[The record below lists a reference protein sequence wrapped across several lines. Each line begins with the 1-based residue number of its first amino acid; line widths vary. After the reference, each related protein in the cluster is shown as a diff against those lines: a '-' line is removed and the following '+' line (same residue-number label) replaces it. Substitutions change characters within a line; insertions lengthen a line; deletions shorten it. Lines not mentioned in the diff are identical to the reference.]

1 MSLIIQQI
9 FIYIVAVFCGI
20 CWAIWPSLFHVK
32 AVIRARVPEVLFNIY
47 FALGVCVCSLLLL
60 PLAKCTFVIT
70 TYGLLSGVL
79 LVTGSCLVFVTTRK
93 LGLATGYSLSITVS
107 MATRLMWDV
116 VYLHESTHSM
126 GYVVSAAC
134 LLFIALQM
142 TMRIHH
148 TNLRVGTATIK
159 LDSFG
164 VKDISQFMLQ
174 GTSVHSL
181 KHNLWMKFWEE
192 DIDIGDPNQF
202 YLQYLDGPEDEKNN
216 TFADL
221 DRIDML
227 PKKYQNITLRI
238 VPLVSKESSFKGL
251 VLLLCGFNGKKVSD
265 DPNGSEDLALLEEND
280 DDSSKKSFRA
290 HELEIGRRLQRIE
303 PISEKCIDS
312 QIFRKLWNIRF
323 YYIFAMLAGLCLGT
337 IDVPA
342 LRSSDSYTEGH
353 MLAYFPVMGIGAI
366 LVSPTLPMHD
376 SCASCASYHLSR
388 QCNISPSIPH
398 SSSVL
403 MLGTAAGA
411 LWICNALAAVYCAT
425 RSQYAIIFL
434 IMAIAHGVNTYLGVS
449 EHREFERGAAFL
461 QGLTFLL
468 VAFAGV
474 ALTFRGTVADFS
486 AYE

>member
-1 MSLIIQQI
+1 MNSVHEEYFL
-9 FIYIVAVFCGI
+9 YVVTLFCGV

-60 PLAKCTFVIT
+60 PLAKCTFVVT

-93 LGLATGYSLSITVS
+93 LGLTTGYSISISIS
-107 MATRLMWDV
+107 MATRLLWDA
-116 VYLHESTHSM
+116 VYFHESSDSITYM
-126 GYVVSAAC
+126 GTAAF
-134 LLFIALQM
+134 LLFFAVQM
-142 TMRIHH
+142 SMHVHH
-148 TNLRVGTATIK
+148 ANLHVGTATIK

-181 KHNLWMKFWEE
+181 KQNLWMKFWEE
-192 DIDIGDPNQF
+192 DIDIGDPNHF

-216 TFADL
+216 VFMDL
-221 DRIDML
+221 DRIDKL
-227 PKKYQNITLRI
+227 PKTFQNITLRI
-238 VPLVSKESSFKGL
+238 APLASQKTSLKRL
-251 VLLLCGFNGKKVSD
+251 VLQVFGLNGKKGSIEAK
-265 DPNGSEDLALLEEND
+265 NSEDLALLEESND
-280 DDSSKKSFRA
+280 DGLKKAIRA

-303 PISEKCIDS
+303 PISEKGIEH
-312 QIFRKLWNIRF
+312 QILRKIWSIRG
-323 YYIFAMLAGLCLGT
+323 YYTFAIIAGLFLGS

-342 LRSSDSYTEGH
+342 LRGSDSYTEGH

-403 MLGTAAGA
+403 LLGTASGA
-411 LWICNALAAVYCAT
+411 IWICNAVAAVYCAT
-425 RSQYAIIFL
+425 RAKFAIIFI
-434 IMAIAHGVNTYLGVS
+434 IMAIAHCVNVVVGVVEY
-449 EHREFERGAAFL
+449 REFERGAAAM
-461 QGLTFLL
+461 QGVIVIATVLSGMAL
-468 VAFAGV
+468 AFK
-474 ALTFRGTVADFS
+474 GTLADYS